1 MNQTKTKKLIVEKIL
16 KQGGGKIQ
24 VENILSYLTDHTA
37 DFADLDLVNKKWVL
51 DQLTGVDE
59 TALFFGYFDTET
71 SLVEASTADV
81 QDGAWALV
89 GTETTFA
96 HYDWDLIAQEW
107 KVITGEKGD
116 PGTVDLPALDARYL
130 RKDEND
136 STPHIVSF
144 GKIILTSTVTDDQNF
159 VEYLGRKADGT
170 IVGITPAVI
179 SGDKSVKFTVA
190 SASDTWQINH
200 KMGKFPCF
208 AIKDSTGNPQYP
220 NWEWVDNNVIRFY
233 FDGIVSG
240 GGVLN

>member
-1 MNQTKTKKLIVEKIL
+1 MNQTKTKRLIVERIL
-16 KQGGGKIQ
+16 KQDGGKISA
-24 VENILSYLTDHTA
+24 ENILSYLVDHTA

-51 DQLTGVDE
+51 DQLVTIDPA
-59 TALFFGYFDTET
+59 ALFFGYFTTEANLL
-71 SLVEASTADV
+71 SASTADV
-81 QDGAWALV
+81 QAGAWALV
-89 GTETTFA
+89 GTATTFA
-96 HYDWDLIAQEW
+96 HYDWDLDAEAW

-136 STPHIVSF
+136 STTHDVSI
-144 GKIILTSTVTDDQNF
+144 GKIILTDTDTDDENF

-179 SGDKSVKFTVA
+179 SGDKSVKFTVTVA
-190 SASDTWQINH
+190 SATWQITHN
-200 KMGKFPCF
+200 MGKFPCF

-220 NWEWVDNNVIRFY
+220 NWEWIDNNVIEFY
-233 FDGIVSG
+233 FDGIQSG